1 MLSFSESRLE
11 FHFAEG
17 WQVIKYDDEPA
28 YRKMTELMPGMKGID
43 FLALHDDVLY
53 FIEVKNFRNA
63 STGEDVRLNSDALVH
78 QVAQK
83 VRDSLAGMIGAYRNA
98 QEPIVWQRFANH
110 VVARERPVRV
120 VLWLGHRFSTA
131 ENKVQQSVLLNQLK
145 KALAWLTPHVW
156 VADEA
161 TNPFLERGLR
171 VSHPKE

>member
-1 MLSFSESRLE
+1 MPSFSESRLE
-11 FHFAEG
+11 FHFAED
-17 WQVIKYDDEPA
+17 WQVIKYDDEAA
-28 YRKMTELMPGMKGID
+28 YRKMTGLMPGMKGID
-43 FLALHDDVLY
+43 FLALHDDMLY
-53 FIEVKNFRNA
+53 FIEVKNFRNYP
-63 STGEDVRLNSDALVH
+63 TEEDTRLSSNALVY

-98 QEPIVWQRFANH
+98 QDPMRWERFANH
-110 VVARERPVRV
+110 AVVRERPVRV
-120 VLWLGHRFSTA
+120 VLWLKHHFSTA